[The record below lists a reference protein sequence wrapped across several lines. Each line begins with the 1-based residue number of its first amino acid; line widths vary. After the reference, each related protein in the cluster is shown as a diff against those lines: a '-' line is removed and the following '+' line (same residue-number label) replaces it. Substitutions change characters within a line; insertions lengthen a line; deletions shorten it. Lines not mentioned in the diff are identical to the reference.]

1 MGEGIRVHWT
11 ITQAPTAPP
20 SSSSCAATY
29 GAVQGTVH
37 MQVEAPSAERLTLAF
52 PTAQPG
58 VAAPAIAGWIS
69 TEDQSLQVAAFRV
82 RLAPGPDGPDI
93 QLPYPTPPRA
103 GARRPPGVAAS
114 PPPPPPEDPKP
125 YGNGVWWP
133 LEVPKPYEWTVG
145 RAAVILPPDM
155 LSGDSVTDLRVAVCF
170 TAATIPAGIIG
181 MDTFIATLKPGASLL
196 TARRGTTNGFA
207 GHHHHHRHYQH
218 RRALQSQ
225 LSGEEHEQEFQ
236 QQGGL
241 LAEQQD
247 PAVGSDAGVGRR
259 LTSHEGTPPSDV
271 NFDLPPP
278 YRPPPPWPPGQAVV
292 LGNTVVAQLGRGG
305 RRVLLLRRA
314 GIQAACIV
322 GCLQVGMTLGVS
334 FQPHD
339 LGGLEYDIAYAMLLQ
354 QAAPIADVD
363 GGGIVGAWVGSA
375 RPTFVSRKAA
385 PPPAAVPAASC
396 TDLRYPDGS
405 LRSSPCDTMS
415 WCMCWG
421 N

>member
-1 MGEGIRVHWT
+1 MCR
-11 ITQAPTAPP
+11 TA
-20 SSSSCAATY
+20 
-29 GAVQGTVH
+29 
-37 MQVEAPSAERLTLAF
+37 SA
-52 PTAQPG
+52 
-58 VAAPAIAGWIS
+58 
-69 TEDQSLQVAAFRV
+69 LQVAAFRV

-322 GCLQVGMTLGVS
+322 GCLQVGA
-334 FQPHD
+334 
-339 LGGLEYDIAYAMLLQ
+339 GLSDRERMSAVETGTSLLCLT
-354 QAAPIADVD
+354 
-363 GGGIVGAWVGSA
+363 VG
-375 RPTFVSRKAA
+375 
-385 PPPAAVPAASC
+385 
-396 TDLRYPDGS
+396 DLRGGT
-405 LRSSPCDTMS
+405 LTVRQQLCRCRCT
-415 WCMCWG
+415 CRGAGRWG
-421 N
+421 GAGRVRARMQAVNTIVVVRV